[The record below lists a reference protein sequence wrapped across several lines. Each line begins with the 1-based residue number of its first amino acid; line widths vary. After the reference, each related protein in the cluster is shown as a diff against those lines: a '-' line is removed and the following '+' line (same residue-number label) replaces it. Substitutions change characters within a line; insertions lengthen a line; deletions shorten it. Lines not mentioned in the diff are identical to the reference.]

1 MTQASQNQ
9 ESESESV
16 SQDPVEL
23 DTPTADFGLR
33 AASSAPNASTPN
45 VSVRPEP
52 LLVHQAENVQVA
64 HAQHHQ
70 ISHSQAV
77 RVAWDSVL
85 IEIMGEPLV
94 LYHFFSPW
102 DIIQRMFN

>member
-1 MTQASQNQ
+1 MTQASQSQ

-33 AASSAPNASTPN
+33 AASSTPNVSTPNAST
-45 VSVRPEP
+45 RPEP
-52 LLVHQAENVQVA
+52 LLVHHAEDVQVA

-77 RVAWDSVL
+77 CMAWNPVPPKLSTHRL
-85 IEIMGEPLV
+85 KG
-94 LYHFFSPW
+94 
-102 DIIQRMFN
+102 